1 MKTYISQWPDGTISI
16 VSAEDRADLFWKLD
30 SEGYPACAKIFV
42 VNGSYGDG
50 VHITTKLTKKNGK
63 HRIDFESGEHGHEI
77 KKFPKS
83 KKDNTL
89 FYLEK

>member
-1 MKTYISQWPDGTISI
+1 MKTYIAQWPDGTISI

-30 SEGYPACAKIFV
+30 SEGCPACAKIFV
-42 VNGSYGDG
+42 VKGSYGDG
-50 VHITTKLTKKNGK
+50 VHITTKLIKKNGK